1 MAKQIFRFLRG
12 ELTSGFYLRSIQDM
26 LNNVTSSIKSFLI
39 RFNDQQFELKSMTDK
54 DLYGIGTTAGVF
66 LPVLDIGEA
75 FGALH
80 MTESN
85 KVNGVER
92 SERGLLEQE
101 TETFEFKHTEQD
113 DYAEDINTL
122 AETELRSSMIGLNDT
137 IQGYISSTETDVLEG
152 QGVVKPSKVLS
163 TPPENV
169 AYSDFYGSKFLYL
182 AEILNETRQIDINIY
197 YLLYIEMQKIR
208 YNGVNIESVC
218 SIINTI
224 CPEGLVKIDRLEKV
238 ANSPVF
244 ILYYYYDESARI
256 GQRVQRLTILR
267 YLFGYKCPQI
277 LLSEI
282 IEQ

>member
-39 RFNDQQFELKSMTDK
+39 RFNNQQFELNNMSDE

-66 LPVLDIGEA
+66 LPILDIGEA
-75 FGALH
+75 FGALR
-80 MTESN
+80 MSESYKAGN
-85 KVNGVER
+85 VER

-101 TETFEFKHTEQD
+101 TEAFDFRHTAHD
-113 DYAEDINTL
+113 DYDVDINTL
-122 AETELRSSMIGLNDT
+122 ATTELRSSMIGLDDT
-137 IQGYISSTETDVLEG
+137 IQGYISSTETDVLDG
-152 QGVVKPSKVLS
+152 QGVVKPSKILS

-197 YLLYIEMQKIR
+197 YLLYLEMQKIR

-256 GQRVQRLTILR
+256 GQKVQRMTILR

-282 IEQ
+282 IEE